1 MAKTNVELSEDTEKS
16 LDTLALLDRRNTRE
30 KGKRIDF
37 AVAIAISAYNN
48 LDNESFLNVTGFA
61 KQ

>member
-16 LDTLALLDRRNTRE
+16 LDTLAVLDRRNTRK

-37 AVAIAISAYNN
+37 AVAIARAAYDN
-48 LDNESFLNVTGFA
+48 LDNESFLNVTGFS
-61 KQ
+61 K

>member
-16 LDTLALLDRRNTRE
+16 LDTLAVLDRRNTRE

-37 AVAIAISAYNN
+37 AVAIARAAYDN
-48 LDNESFLNVTGFA
+48 LDDESFLNVTGYS
-61 KQ
+61 K

>member
-16 LDTLALLDRRNTRE
+16 LDTLAVLDRRNTRE

-37 AVAIAISAYNN
+37 AVAIARAAYDN
-48 LDNESFLNVTGFA
+48 LDDDSFLNVTGYS
-61 KQ
+61 K